1 MHKTRL
7 LASAVFVAVGLIA
20 AAPSSYAAGGGYGS
34 GDGPTGV
41 PGGYAIV
48 VTTHTFS
55 SDGGSLIAN
64 IPGGQAHLTVPPGA
78 FIGALQIEITAPD
91 LQGVEAALPKLG
103 LANYRVAAAIGVAIS
118 DTNGHKF
125 TGTFAHP
132 LTLTITGTAVGAGN
146 QVIRFTGA
154 STATAV
160 AATISPGAIT
170 VSMLA
175 DPDFAVLA
183 PASAAVASPVASPA
197 ATSPAATS
205 VTGAGVLTSSGPP
218 TQVLGET
225 ITRSG
230 RGVSIIATA
239 LVVAMVGLLVAL
251 IIAVRRRSA
260 VGRPAQAA
268 YAGKHGPKPAA
279 YARRHGTRLVA
290 HAPRH

>member
-1 MHKTRL
+1 MYKTRL

-34 GDGPTGV
+34 GNGPTGV

-64 IPGGQAHLTVPPGA
+64 IPGGQAQLTVPPGA
-78 FIGALQIEITAPD
+78 FIGALQIDVTAPD
-91 LQGVEAALPKLG
+91 LEAVEAALPKLG
-103 LANYRVAAAIGVAIS
+103 LATYRVVAAIGVAIS

-132 LTLTITGTAVGAGN
+132 LILTIKGSSMGVGN
-146 QVIRFTGA
+146 KVIQFTGA

-160 AATISPGAIT
+160 AATVSPGVVT

-183 PASAAVASPVASPA
+183 PTSAAAASPVASPA
-197 ATSPAATS
+197 ATSSALTS
-205 VTGAGVLTSSGPP
+205 PTGAGALTSSSPP
-218 TQVLGET
+218 TQVLGQT
-225 ITRSG
+225 FSRSG
-230 RGVSIIATA
+230 RGVSIIATV
-239 LVVAMVGLLVAL
+239 LIVAMVALLGAL
-251 IIAVRRRSA
+251 IIAVRRR
-260 VGRPAQAA
+260 PTQTA
-268 YAGKHGPKPAA
+268 YARRHGPKPPA